1 MTGVVTR
8 PKGDNLMIYF
18 DKDSNAFFFYEN
30 KEGEIT
36 MIYYKK
42 PKRKEPK
49 NNIINFPKKKDK
61 CLLPPFL
68 Y

>member
-1 MTGVVTR
+1 
-8 PKGDNLMIYF
+8 MIYF
-18 DKDSNAFFFYEN
+18 DKDNNTFFFYEN
-30 KEGEIT
+30 KEGEIA

-42 PKRKEPK
+42 PNHKEPK
-49 NNIINFPKKKDK
+49 NNVINFPKKKDK